1 MHILPKTI
9 SQIYFL
15 FFYFFLKSIE
25 HFIQLCFNPFITNIN
40 KNPPSFYS
48 LDFTIDVISYF
59 PLILHIT
66 TTKLKPQRKC
76 SELENMLKN
85 LETGLAE
92 REAMIR
98 ILQSN
103 KTMSN
108 SNLAAEIVNK
118 AASGVIVGAP
128 TTSAGIIGSHA
139 SSDAASSALRSMLNQ
154 APSSLNMPGHN
165 LNQHHYQMSLVGTP
179 SSAST
184 SILHNKT
191 LSHLAAESRPIL
203 QTSTPSFT
211 SSALLLPPPPP
222 APLPSVA
229 TSISMFPQSMHHS
242 KQLSTP
248 INLASG
254 NTFKSISLNSTP
266 IRNMG
271 SFAAPQPH
279 PNHALLHQLHNSNHP
294 PTNPL
299 LLGRSMTPSADML
312 LLRSS
317 ATPIAAGHT
326 ASDLLRSMTP
336 GPADLHR
343 SAALSSIGNVTNQ
356 LDQLTLKTAALRRE
370 SAPAGVFVR
379 ESTASSHPVVSVGL
393 NSGNK

>member
-1 MHILPKTI
+1 
-9 SQIYFL
+9 
-15 FFYFFLKSIE
+15 
-25 HFIQLCFNPFITNIN
+25 
-40 KNPPSFYS
+40 
-48 LDFTIDVISYF
+48 
-59 PLILHIT
+59 
-66 TTKLKPQRKC
+66 
-76 SELENMLKN
+76 MLKN

-118 AASGVIVGAP
+118 VASGAIVGAP
-128 TTSAGIIGSHA
+128 TTSTGVIGAHS
-139 SSDAASSALRSMLNQ
+139 SSDAASSSLRSILNQ
-154 APSSLNMPGHN
+154 GPSSLHMAGHG
-165 LNQHHYQMSLVGTP
+165 LNQHQYQMSLVGTP
-179 SSAST
+179 SSSST

-191 LSHLAAESRPIL
+191 LSHLAAESRPLL
-203 QTSTPSFT
+203 QTSTPSF
-211 SSALLLPPPPP
+211 SSNALLLPPPPP
-222 APLPSVA
+222 APLSSVA
-229 TSISMFPQSMHHS
+229 GTISMLSPSMHHS

-271 SFAAPQPH
+271 SLATQQPH
-279 PNHALLHQLHNSNHP
+279 HNHAFLHQLHNVNQP
-294 PTNPL
+294 QTNPL

-317 ATPIAAGHT
+317 ATPIAVGNT
-326 ASDLLRSMTP
+326 ASDILRSMTP

-343 SAALSSIGNVTNQ
+343 SNALSSIGNVTNQ

-379 ESTASSHPVVSVGL
+379 EGATSTHPVVSIGP

>member
-1 MHILPKTI
+1 
-9 SQIYFL
+9 
-15 FFYFFLKSIE
+15 
-25 HFIQLCFNPFITNIN
+25 
-40 KNPPSFYS
+40 
-48 LDFTIDVISYF
+48 
-59 PLILHIT
+59 
-66 TTKLKPQRKC
+66 
-76 SELENMLKN
+76 MLKN

-118 AASGVIVGAP
+118 AASGQVVGAP
-128 TTSAGIIGSHA
+128 TTSAGAIGAHP
-139 SSDAASSALRSMLNQ
+139 SSDVSSSSLRSMLNQ
-154 APSSLNMPGHN
+154 APSSIHN

-179 SSAST
+179 SSSST
-184 SILHNKT
+184 AILHNKT
-191 LSHLAAESRPIL
+191 LSHLAPDSRSLL

-229 TSISMFPQSMHHS
+229 TSLSMLPPSMHHS

-248 INLASG
+248 INLAAG

-271 SFAAPQPH
+271 SLATPQPH
-279 PNHALLHQLHNSNHP
+279 PNHALLHQLHNPNHP

-317 ATPIAAGHT
+317 ATPIAAGNT
-326 ASDLLRSMTP
+326 TSDLLRSMTP

-343 SAALSSIGNVTNQ
+343 STALSSIGNVTNQ

-379 ESTASSHPVVSVGL
+379 ESTAASHPVASIGP
-393 NSGNK
+393 NFGNK